1 MYGFIS
7 VSGLQ
12 MLKDVDLSDN
22 RNLYPAAAILVIG
35 IGVVVLN
42 FGTNKLTGNPL
53 VQVTSLAVAM
63 IVGILVNLITHSGK
77 DKVENG
83 AIQGNLP
90 DMKFEGEKA
99 EAEEN
104 KAV

>member
-1 MYGFIS
+1 
-7 VSGLQ
+7 
-12 MLKDVDLSDN
+12 
-22 RNLYPAAAILVIG
+22 
-35 IGVVVLN
+35 
-42 FGTNKLTGNPL
+42 
-53 VQVTSLAVAM
+53 M
-63 IVGILVNLITHSGK
+63 IVGLLVNLITHSGK

-83 AIQGNLP
+83 AIQENLP